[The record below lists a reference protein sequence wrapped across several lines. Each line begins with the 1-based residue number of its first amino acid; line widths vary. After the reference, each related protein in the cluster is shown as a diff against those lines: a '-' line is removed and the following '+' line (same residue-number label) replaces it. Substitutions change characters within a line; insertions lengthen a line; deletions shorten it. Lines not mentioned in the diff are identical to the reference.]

1 MNFFDPRTLQE
12 MTLGRLTGRPR
23 IDSPR
28 IRSSQDILLEAG
40 RMERD
45 IRSHQ
50 RLPW

>member
-45 IRSHQ
+45 IRNHQ

>member
-12 MTLGRLTGRPR
+12 LTLGRLTGRPH
-23 IDSPR
+23 IDPPR

-40 RMERD
+40 RTERELHY
-45 IRSHQ
+45 HQ